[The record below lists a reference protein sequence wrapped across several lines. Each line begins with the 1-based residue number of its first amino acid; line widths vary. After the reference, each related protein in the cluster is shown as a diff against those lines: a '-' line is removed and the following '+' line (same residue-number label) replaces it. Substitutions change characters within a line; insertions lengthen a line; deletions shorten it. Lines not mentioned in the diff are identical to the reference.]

1 MFIFTGLFIIYI
13 NLGLYALISILIWS
27 IVFFLSNFL
36 VGINPSREMK
46 IIRILS
52 ILVIVFILYYNSVQL
67 PIITS
72 LIFPFSI
79 NKITFLDE
87 LEISK
92 DVEGNPSSIFYIS
105 NTNFTWFHFCDFQ
118 DVQDLLD
125 ILDHNKTYVVTFDL
139 ITDKS
144 AFELG
149 NPSLILGS
157 PIVITKKSNPWL
169 ITKYLVE
176 RIRLANWTY
185 RLEYDNKNRPGVIVK
200 YKELYLYI

>member
-1 MFIFTGLFIIYI
+1 
-13 NLGLYALISILIWS
+13 
-27 IVFFLSNFL
+27 
-36 VGINPSREMK
+36 MK

-105 NTNFTWFHFCDFQ
+105 NTNFT
-118 DVQDLLD
+118 
-125 ILDHNKTYVVTFDL
+125 
-139 ITDKS
+139 
-144 AFELG
+144 
-149 NPSLILGS
+149 
-157 PIVITKKSNPWL
+157 
-169 ITKYLVE
+169 
-176 RIRLANWTY
+176 
-185 RLEYDNKNRPGVIVK
+185 
-200 YKELYLYI
+200 